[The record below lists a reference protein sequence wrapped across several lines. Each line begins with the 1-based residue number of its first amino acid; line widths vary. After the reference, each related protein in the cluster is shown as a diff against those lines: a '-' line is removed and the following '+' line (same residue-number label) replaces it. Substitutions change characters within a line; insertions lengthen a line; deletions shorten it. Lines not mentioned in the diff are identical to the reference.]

1 MQHWLLERLGEFADQ
16 PALVWRDRE
25 HSYGELLGAVA
36 AWRDRLADWR
46 IQQGEC
52 VVLHGGYSPG
62 VCGALLALILNRNV
76 IVPVSPAVADIDAK
90 LLDIAQPGA
99 VIAMAG
105 DDSWTWRPLGARDC
119 VHPLIRQLREAGTP
133 GLLLFTSGSTG
144 EGKAVLLDVHR
155 LLEKFGKRRPAF
167 RTLVFME
174 LDHIGGFNTLF
185 HVLCDGGTLVPSR
198 ERTPRAVA
206 RAIERHRVQLL
217 PTTPT
222 FLNMLLVSEAYR
234 EHDLSSLELITYG
247 TEPMPQST
255 LEALNQVFPK
265 VRFKQTYGLSELGIL
280 PTASKDSQS
289 LWLRLGGDGY
299 ETKIVDGTLW
309 IRARS
314 AMQGYLNAP
323 SPFDADGWLNTGD
336 AVEIQGDYLH
346 ILGRAS
352 EAINVG

>member
-1 MQHWLLERLGEFADQ
+1 MR
-16 PALVWRDRE
+16 R
-25 HSYGELLGAVA
+25 
-36 AWRDRLADWR
+36 
-46 IQQGEC
+46 
-52 VVLHGGYSPG
+52 VV
-62 VCGALLALILNRNV
+62 R
-76 IVPVSPAVADIDAK
+76 
-90 LLDIAQPGA
+90 
-99 VIAMAG
+99 
-105 DDSWTWRPLGARDC
+105 
-119 VHPLIRQLREAGTP
+119 
-133 GLLLFTSGSTG
+133 
-144 EGKAVLLDVHR
+144 
-155 LLEKFGKRRPAF
+155 KRRPPF

-289 LWLRLGGDGY
+289 LWLRVGGDGY
-299 ETKIVDGTLW
+299 ETRIVGGTLW

-314 AMQGYLNAP
+314 AMLGYLNAP
-323 SPFDADGWLNTGD
+323 SPFDAEGWLNTGD
-336 AVEIQGDYLH
+336 AVEVQGDYLH

-352 EAINVG
+352 EAINVGGEKVYPAEVESILLKMENILDATAYGKRSPVTGNVVVATVRLRHPEDPLLLEQRMRAFCEGRLQPYKIPVLLVIDDGERHTARFKKMRSDSRTSDLGPCDRT